1 MGKWKHQVVA
11 DRELAFL
18 IIGLAM
24 GVIVSM
30 LIVDVQSAL
39 SRRAD
44 DIKRQDAAAEK
55 RARQLRQKL
64 QDVKGEAGSRLE
76 AGTALSG
83 LFSNNGFEEES
94 VDERGEKGQ
103 REV

>member
-1 MGKWKHQVVA
+1 MA

-44 DIKRQDAAAEK
+44 DIKRQEAAAE
-55 RARQLRQKL
+55 RRVRQLRQKL
-64 QDVKGEAGSRLE
+64 QDVKGETGARLE
-76 AGTALSG
+76 VGTALSG
-83 LFSNNGFEEES
+83 LFSKKGFEGES